1 MALPW
6 VVNDGLSGDI
16 YFGKQTAPSDH
27 IMSLVWTAKPAEE
40 GVLRAAR
47 SGRSMAADHKAAL
60 ALWSPYIQV
69 FLYLQ
74 VLDLLTTLIG
84 LKLGIAEASP
94 FVRSLLQF
102 GPGLAVTASKLVA
115 IGLAALCFTLKRSRL
130 IVWVNCWYGLI
141 VVWNLCT
148 ILTV

>member
-1 MALPW
+1 
-6 VVNDGLSGDI
+6 
-16 YFGKQTAPSDH
+16 
-27 IMSLVWTAKPAEE
+27 MSLVWTARPAEE
-40 GVLRAAR
+40 ELSLGGQAATVQSTVSDR
-47 SGRSMAADHKAAL
+47 KTAWG
-60 ALWSPYIQV
+60 LWSIYIQV

-94 FVRSLLQF
+94 FVRALLPF
-102 GPGLAVTASKLVA
+102 GPAVAVTASKIVA
-115 IGLAALCFTLKRSRL
+115 LGLGATCFVLKRSRL
-130 IVWVNCWYGLI
+130 IPWVNCWYGLV